1 MCNAF
6 CSARVHIRS
15 SDKTMIEETTLKV
28 GGARKTKTHHDGI
41 REKRVIRPAAK
52 RRVRNSRHVDR
63 GEPPE
68 PANDAGTCDCGCD
81 RQIKRRLSL
90 LLHGFFASKH
100 RWTVALKVERMRPAE
115 LERVSAAIQENG
127 LHAMASDNLDLDTI
141 ELDISRQQWISDHED
156 MRRVRQALLVFCL
169 VNNVGY
175 WQGLHDVAAALVRL
189 KPKPTVGELAAILEK
204 LIWRFA
210 SILMRTTDENIV
222 TDAGKMAAKWR
233 LMFLFFFPRAATEL
247 ERLSD
252 SNSWNINWFLTL
264 GFYRF
269 GCAYVALAYAYTAML
284 CSAGCMTAFMYHEL
298 GYLGIRGY
306 LTYRLQKNQ
315 KLSHPNFNLF
325 EEEFDEETMTLAV
338 TNSKKIQLTPEEL
351 INVSRNL
358 YDTLNDKEC
367 EMAEFPILPIL
378 KMSNFLYNRS
388 PLILYKNHDL
398 QPKNVVQIG
407 ISDIFKENETPR
419 SAEPPT
425 RQSQVVARGIL
436 RMLPEPRQH
445 AEISHRLNIELLN
458 VYLKKLYANVL
469 KKSFIFPSRFEGAI
483 ARKATF
489 TYHIIDVRSQYLTY
503 GETLQFFFGDTNV
516 SYLTES
522 QLNDFA
528 RGLNHTQTF
537 TVWLIV
543 TDDGFENP
551 GDSASTESLNRGI
564 ATYWMLSRTCTG
576 VAILKGGYKALLKW
590 KNLPVPAKI
599 NIPFFKKMWDW
610 MPTGRDQGSKIA
622 IQNVVAA
629 IDDTFSDLSGRIKHE
644 VTSRIGLFRR
654 NSRRSAI
661 STDGQEAH
669 KPKKKVAC
677 MRYIVR
683 VAIETLGSVS
693 FSSNGAIKLNGIIWH
708 PSTFARHA
716 NNTLASAILYL
727 AGLFQIT
734 SADGFPEIVPRGA
747 HLKMARDITKRP
759 MSDFG
764 ERLVNCT
771 MLLHHT
777 RRTTDMVPADRVLAV
792 TVKWAHL
799 CAHAMHKSVIESW
812 WVTIATDTTVNAAPL
827 AGEKV
832 VNTYIAI
839 SLEGGYGSDY
849 DDSSVEESE
858 CDGDFWKGKENV
870 HYHHWGKQELDASS
884 SRLVE
889 SFAALGH
896 GLEEIKGGNMVERRV
911 APIDL
916 SLLNA
921 NTALTYQWAAP
932 REPSICSERRTR
944 VFSRRIKPQSKSVEV
959 TASTPNTQ
967 SVPINAVNRAK
978 NVFFPRNQ
986 LKRALI
992 ARNISGQGHNT
1003 YSSV

>member
-1 MCNAF
+1 MLRRRAGTHGF
-6 CSARVHIRS
+6 RPEPSGRAHKSQTHDRGLSKKDVIRS
-15 SDKTMIEETTLKV
+15 V
-28 GGARKTKTHHDGI
+28 R
-41 REKRVIRPAAK
+41 K
-52 RRVRNSRHVDR
+52 RRVLKRRIVDD
-63 GEPPE
+63 GDVSE
-68 PANDAGTCDCGCD
+68 PANDAGNCDCGCD
-81 RQIKRRLSL
+81 RHIKRRLSL
-90 LLHGFFASKH
+90 LLQRFFASKQ
-100 RWTVALKVERMRPAE
+100 RWMDSLKVERRRPAE
-115 LERVSAAIQENG
+115 LERVSAAIQQNG
-127 LHAMASDNLDLDTI
+127 LHALASDNLDLDTI

-156 MRRVRQALLVFCL
+156 LCRVRQALLVFCL

-189 KPKPTVGELAAILEK
+189 KPKPSVGELAAILEK

-210 SILMRTTDENIV
+210 AILMRTTDENIV
-222 TDAGKMAAKWR
+222 TDASKMAAKWR
-233 LMFLFFFPRAATEL
+233 LMFLFFFPRAATDL
-247 ERLSD
+247 ERVSD

-269 GCAYVALAYAYTAML
+269 GCAYIALAYAYTAIL

-306 LTYRLQKNQ
+306 MTYRLQKNQ
-315 KLSHPNFNLF
+315 QISHPNANLF
-325 EEEFDEETMTLAV
+325 EEEIGEETISRAV
-338 TNSKKIQLTPEEL
+338 TNSKMILLTPEEL

-407 ISDIFKENETPR
+407 ISDIFKENETQRP
-419 SAEPPT
+419 AEAPT
-425 RQSQVVARGIL
+425 RQSQVVAREL
-436 RMLPEPRQH
+436 LKRVAEARQH
-445 AEISHRLNIELLN
+445 SKISDRLNNELLN
-458 VYLKKLYANVL
+458 VYLKNLYANVL

-503 GETLQFFFGDTNV
+503 GEALQFFFGDINV
-516 SYLTES
+516 TYLTDS

-528 RGLNHTQTF
+528 RGVNHTQTF

-551 GDSASTESLNRGI
+551 SDSASTESLNRGI
-564 ATYWMLSRTCTG
+564 ALYWMLSRTCTG

-590 KNLPVPAKI
+590 KKLPVPAKI
-599 NIPFFKKMWDW
+599 NIPFFKKIMDW
-610 MPTGRDQGSKIA
+610 MPMGKDQGPKIA

-654 NSRRSAI
+654 NSRRSAR
-661 STDGQEAH
+661 STDGKEHH

-677 MRYIVR
+677 MRYVVR
-683 VAIETLGSVS
+683 VAIKSLGYVT
-693 FSSNGAIKLNGIIWH
+693 FGSNGAIKLNGIIWH

-716 NNTLASAILYL
+716 NNPLASVILYL
-727 AGLFQIT
+727 ANLFQIT
-734 SADGFPEIVPRGA
+734 SADGFQEIVPRGA
-747 HLKMARDITKRP
+747 DLKMARDITKRP

-764 ERLVNCT
+764 QRLTNCT
-771 MLLHHT
+771 LLLHRN
-777 RRTTDMVPADRVLAV
+777 RRTTDVVPVDRVLSLAV
-792 TVKWAHL
+792 KMSHR
-799 CAHAMHKSVIESW
+799 CAHAMHKDAAETW
-812 WVTIATDTTVNAAPL
+812 WVTIATDRTANAAPL
-827 AGEKV
+827 AGEMV
-832 VNTYIAI
+832 LNTYIAI
-839 SLEGGYGSDY
+839 SLEGGGDSDY
-849 DDSSVEESE
+849 DDSLDEDSE
-858 CDGDFWKGKENV
+858 CNGDFWRGKHTAYNQC
-870 HYHHWGKQELDASS
+870 WGQQEFCASNS
-884 SRLVE
+884 TLVE
-889 SFAALGH
+889 SFAALEK
-896 GLEEIKGGNMVERRV
+896 GLDGISGGGMVERGV

-921 NTALTYQWAAP
+921 NTALTYQRAVP
-932 REPSICSERRTR
+932 REPSICSERRPH
-944 VFSRRIKPQSKSVEV
+944 VFSRRIKSQSKSVEV
-959 TASTPNTQ
+959 NTSTPNTQ
-967 SVPINAVNRAK
+967 TVPTNAVNRSK
-978 NVFFPRNQ
+978 NVFLPRNQ